1 MGRYKYDKFLMRFSK
16 DVQNAIKADITG
28 HYNISVDDYDG
39 NAIDIR
45 VKRANR
51 AQRHRF
57 AETIKKLE
65 AFYNSDEGKCFTYNY
80 EGEIDTYISASHF
93 SEITGR
99 NRKTVTDW
107 IAKGFIESRGFRFGC
122 INIAVQK
129 TIENLKK
136 M

>member
-1 MGRYKYDKFLMRFSK
+1 MRFSK
-16 DVQNAIKADITG
+16 DAQNAIIKDLVTCCGICE
-28 HYNISVDDYDG
+28 DDYDW
-39 NAIDIR
+39 NVIDIR

-51 AQRHRF
+51 VQRHRF

-65 AFYNSDEGKCFTYNY
+65 AFYNSDESDPCIYDS
-80 EGEIDTYISASHF
+80 EGEIDAYISAAYF
-93 SEITGR
+93 SRITGR

-107 IAKGFIESRGFRFGC
+107 IAKGFIETQGFKFGQ

-136 M
+136 CNFFECVCGY

>member
-1 MGRYKYDKFLMRFSK
+1 MRFSK
-16 DVQNAIKADITG
+16 DAQNAIIKDLVTCCG
-28 HYNISVDDYDG
+28 VCVDDYDW
-39 NAIDIR
+39 NVIDIR

-51 AQRHRF
+51 VQRHRF

-65 AFYNSDEGKCFTYNY
+65 AFYKSDEGRTYIY
-80 EGEIDTYISASHF
+80 DDAGEEDAYISASHF
-93 SEITGR
+93 SKITGR

-107 IAKGFIESRGFRFGC
+107 IAKGFIESHGFYFGQ

-136 M
+136 L